1 MCRIVAAAVFR
12 LFTASLGASRV
23 TSAIVLPRR
32 YSGPPMSWMWA
43 SRIAAALANYYFFA
57 TATINVSFDRSFG
70 FTGAFFS
77 AMYLFIFV

>member
-1 MCRIVAAAVFR
+1 
-12 LFTASLGASRV
+12 
-23 TSAIVLPRR
+23 
-32 YSGPPMSWMWA
+32 MWA